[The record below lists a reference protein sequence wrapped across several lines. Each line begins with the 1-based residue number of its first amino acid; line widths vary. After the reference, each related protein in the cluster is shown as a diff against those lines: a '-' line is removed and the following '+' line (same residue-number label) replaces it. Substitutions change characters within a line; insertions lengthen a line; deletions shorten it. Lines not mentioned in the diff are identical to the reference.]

1 MIDVS
6 YALSEN
12 PQDLAKNI
20 KNRLPADIQI
30 ISVSSSKKK
39 PFSYTIFHEKEKN
52 TYYLVFDGTYFPPL
66 KDLLM
71 DHLRTLIN
79 PFEIIPFVMKYS
91 SAPGDIAADL
101 QILLEIVPRQMKQA
115 SSVLQNL
122 IIQHP
127 DAQIIAVGHSLG
139 GSLAQYAM
147 MKTSSPST
155 KCMTYN
161 GLGLPPKVLLDV
173 TEGYGDRVIHI
184 VHDEDIVKSFYP
196 EHLDGRIIRIDSKEI
211 ANNDSR
217 TSNKENKGESLFSG
231 ISLNDEMDVF
241 IKATEAD
248 VGNLSNN
255 LEMLCTMM
263 SSVCPIVYE
272 GYKIAEA
279 GGEKLAVFNHRVQQH
294 GIQTMIN
301 SMLKTNNYEDA
312 LKRIKNSCSVSTR
325 DGDSSYRFHVGI
337 PRERLDNLK
346 NMHSQKD
353 ISAYFERD
361 ERLGHEAWQIA
372 QSGTD
377 LMSGMFQY
385 QKESA
390 AIDEEREHVIKEI
403 LKNNCYDSLKLYID
417 LTIPSSFCDEY
428 QKKTNTKWFE
438 ELMEIHD
445 QMVNQLA
452 SVVDIGSAEKA
463 VAQLEVLSE
472 KMAMKKTSSR
482 LGLGTTMSLEI
493 QIRKF
498 ANQIIQ
504 AGLERFDR
512 QKTRIMES
520 SYYGSTKLK
529 ELLRTGGVLN
539 RISLFANDYLQ
550 RD

>member
-1 MIDVS
+1 
-6 YALSEN
+6 
-12 PQDLAKNI
+12 
-20 KNRLPADIQI
+20 
-30 ISVSSSKKK
+30 
-39 PFSYTIFHEKEKN
+39 
-52 TYYLVFDGTYFPPL
+52 
-66 KDLLM
+66 
-71 DHLRTLIN
+71 
-79 PFEIIPFVMKYS
+79 
-91 SAPGDIAADL
+91 
-101 QILLEIVPRQMKQA
+101 
-115 SSVLQNL
+115 
-122 IIQHP
+122 
-127 DAQIIAVGHSLG
+127 
-139 GSLAQYAM
+139 
-147 MKTSSPST
+147 
-155 KCMTYN
+155 MTYN

-325 DGDSSYRFHVGI
+325 GGDSSYRFHVGI